1 MASEN
6 VFKEL
11 SDVVT
16 KDDTLSE
23 ESKAQVL
30 RNITKMQDQKINLM
44 ITGATGCGKSST
56 INALFN
62 ANVAK
67 VGQGVDPQTMDIAK
81 FDLDNLTLWDSS
93 GLGDGKEQDIK
104 HSKAIISKLNEK
116 DANGDAL
123 IDLVLVILDGS
134 TRDYGTSFHLIEEVI
149 IPAIG
154 KDAKNRV
161 LIAINQADMAMKGR
175 GWDEAKNTPTPKLA
189 EFLDEKSPQCK
200 NVSKIAQ
207 AWILSRYIIAQDTKT
222 ATKRKN
228 RIISQ
233 NFYISSSQTPKKKN
247 AHSILTTFHAIKQC
261 GSQTT
266 S

>member
-1 MASEN
+1 LLLSESKGKKMANEN

-81 FDLDNLTLWDSS
+81 FDLDNLTLWDSP

-175 GWDEAKNTPTPKLA
+175 GWDEAKNAPTPELRA
-189 EFLDEKSPQCK
+189 FLDEKARSIHKRIMENNFNSAQSLYSLPQPVYYSAQTGY
-200 NVSKIAQ
+200 NVDKFFDF
-207 AWILSRYIIAQDTKT
+207 IIE
-222 ATKRKN
+222 N
-228 RIISQ
+228 L
-233 NFYISSSQTPKKKN
+233 PKQRRV
-247 AHSILTTFHAIKQC
+247 IDF
-261 GSQTT
+261 
-266 S
+266 